1 MGVPAFEESDVG
13 QCSEA
18 LVADQTLRPT
28 PLSQEQ
34 ISMGDTGVRL
44 ARGPIRSANQC
55 VSVGFGCAES
65 LADPTAV
72 APLRVRTR
80 PRPLALPRPESND
93 RRFYSVSYS
102 ASRTARN

>member
-1 MGVPAFEESDVG
+1 MGVPALGESDVG

-44 ARGPIRSANQC
+44 ARGVLYAVPI
-55 VSVGFGCAES
+55 
-65 LADPTAV
+65 
-72 APLRVRTR
+72 
-80 PRPLALPRPESND
+80 
-93 RRFYSVSYS
+93 S
-102 ASRTARN
+102 ASLWALVALSLWLILRP

>member
-34 ISMGDTGVRL
+34 ISRDDTGVRL
-44 ARGPIRSANQC
+44 ACG
-55 VSVGFGCAES
+55 V
-65 LADPTAV
+65 LY
-72 APLRVRTR
+72 
-80 PRPLALPRPESND
+80 ALPISAFLWGLVALSLWLILRP
-93 RRFYSVSYS
+93 
-102 ASRTARN
+102 

>member
-28 PLSQEQ
+28 SLSQEQ

-44 ARGPIRSANQC
+44 ARGVLYAVPI
-55 VSVGFGCAES
+55 
-65 LADPTAV
+65 
-72 APLRVRTR
+72 
-80 PRPLALPRPESND
+80 
-93 RRFYSVSYS
+93 S
-102 ASRTARN
+102 ASLWALVALSLWVILRP